1 MMKRYSAALLLL
13 VALGPAGPAVRAQV
27 LQVDAD
33 GTTHRIGPGWLSE
46 PLTSPAVNASSAANR
61 QYVIPAAASQTSQ
74 LLPGGGLL
82 QYDDNSR
89 LQAVRDYVARKQ
101 KRRDRAVSEANR
113 AASEEIPG
121 GKIPSGGHRLP
132 DETTLAQAGYAH
144 IRDVNYDP
152 NGVVRLAGCIGFQT
166 TIEFAADEHIENVGM
181 GAASRWLVVPN
192 KRADMLF
199 VEPAVALSHSNLT
212 VVTDRHRYYFE
223 LASRDSDSCS
233 RGDVTYSLRL
243 HYPTTDDAVLQSIA
257 WRNLQ

>member
-13 VALGPAGPAVRAQV
+13 VASGAAGPAVRAQV

-33 GTTHRIGPGWLSE
+33 GTTHRIGPGWSSE
-46 PLTSPAVNASSAANR
+46 PLTSPTVNASPAANL

-74 LLPGGGLL
+74 LLPSGGLL
-82 QYDDNSR
+82 QYDDNSQ
-89 LQAVRDYVARKQ
+89 LQAVHDYVARKQ

-113 AASEEIPG
+113 LA
-121 GKIPSGGHRLP
+121 
-132 DETTLAQAGYAH
+132 DETTLAQSGYAH

-152 NGVVRLAGCIGFQT
+152 NGVVRLAGCVGFQT

-233 RGDVTYSLRL
+233 RGAVTYSLRL
-243 HYPTTDDAVLQSIA
+243 HYPTTTDDAVLQSVA
-257 WRNLQ
+257 WRNPQ